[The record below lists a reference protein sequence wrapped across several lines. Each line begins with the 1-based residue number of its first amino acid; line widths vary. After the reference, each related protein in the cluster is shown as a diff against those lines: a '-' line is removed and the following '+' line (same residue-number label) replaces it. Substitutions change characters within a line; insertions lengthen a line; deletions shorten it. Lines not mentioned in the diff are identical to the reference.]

1 MVVTIAGNNIRL
13 AALLEVAMNRLSS
26 GWVLCVLLAYVPA
39 CFAQNKAIA
48 PDLSRINDGKTWTVI
63 NADCDIAME
72 DGKRV
77 VRVKPKGKANTA
89 SDIGLAL
96 VEGVEFAHGTL
107 EIDLKGK
114 GKTERSFLGVAFSAL
129 DGKTFEA
136 VYFRPFN
143 FTVADKSFRARAV
156 QYVAWPD
163 HTWEALRAGKT
174 GMYESAVK
182 PIPDPSGWFHARIE
196 VTRQK
201 VSVWVDDANEP
212 CLVVDRL
219 ANREN
224 GKVGLWVDSRE
235 GTFSNL
241 KIRPAK

>member
-1 MVVTIAGNNIRL
+1 MKLLLAVVVG
-13 AALLEVAMNRLSS
+13 M
-26 GWVLCVLLAYVPA
+26 LLAYDPP
-39 CFAQNKAIA
+39 CFAREKVIA
-48 PDLSRINDGKTWTVI
+48 PDLSQINDRKVWTLI
-63 NADCDIAME
+63 NADCESVME

-77 VRVKPKGKANTA
+77 VRLGPKGTPTTA
-89 SDIGLAL
+89 SNIGLAL
-96 VEGVEFAHGTL
+96 VDGVEFAEGTL

-114 GKTERSFLGVAFSAL
+114 GTEERIFLGLAFNVK

-143 FTVADKSFRARAV
+143 FKKDDEPYRSRAV
-156 QYVAWPD
+156 QYVAWPE
-163 HTWEALRAGKT
+163 HTWEKLRAEKPGV
-174 GMYESAVK
+174 YEAAVK

-196 VTRQK
+196 VGRKNVK
-201 VSVWVDDANEP
+201 VWLDGGKEP

-219 ANREN
+219 AGHGK

-241 KIRPAK
+241 KIVPAS